1 MSPGSGSTT
10 FFPKR
15 MTMGLDH
22 GSFISVCAISA
33 IHGWKRRQWYA
44 HGFRFSTTVGW
55 LFFKEAKTCCNIIWT
70 WKHIFLSGS
79 VTRQDFRRPIPNDL
93 GFDKIAGFSC
103 RLIINPTEFSLPIT
117 DVKTAVL
124 RPQSRAT
131 NKTSKIKLD
140 QKKKKHNLESFFGV
154 SWDLISLRVYL
165 LG

>member
-1 MSPGSGSTT
+1 
-10 FFPKR
+10 
-15 MTMGLDH
+15 MGLDH

-44 HGFRFSTTVGW
+44 HGFRFSITVGW

-93 GFDKIAGFSC
+93 GVDKIAGFSC
-103 RLIINPTEFSLPIT
+103 RLTINPIEFSLPIT

-124 RPQSRAT
+124 RSQSCQKQKLT
-131 NKTSKIKLD
+131 KTKTRK
-140 QKKKKHNLESFFGV
+140 KKKKHNLESFFGV
-154 SWDLISLRVYL
+154 SLDLINLRVYL
-165 LG
+165 LGGEGGVWF